1 LVNLLSYTLK
11 YTNTRKISLDISESP
26 SLVKIHLRLIFK
38 GSDVTKDGKK
48 KKYLGL
54 LQDDNSASH
63 RYGAGLGFPSQINF
77 SLNGQQTS
85 NKECY
90 EGSDFFAINFK
101 RGNVKQNIDYTAD
114 SIISRRITFK
124 ILSKKG
130 FNSGG
135 Q

>member
-1 LVNLLSYTLK
+1 MGSKLQIKSKVGGEV
-11 YTNTRKISLDISESP
+11 IS
-26 SLVKIHLRLIFK
+26 
-38 GSDVTKDGKK
+38 
-48 KKYLGL
+48 
-54 LQDDNSASH
+54 
-63 RYGAGLGFPSQINF
+63 
-77 SLNGQQTS
+77 
-85 NKECY
+85 
-90 EGSDFFAINFK
+90 FAINFK